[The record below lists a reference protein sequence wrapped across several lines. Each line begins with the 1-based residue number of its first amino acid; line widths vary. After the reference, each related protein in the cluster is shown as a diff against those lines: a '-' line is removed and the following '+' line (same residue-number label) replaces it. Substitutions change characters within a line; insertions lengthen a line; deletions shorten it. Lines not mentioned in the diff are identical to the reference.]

1 MNVRSNLIEI
11 QCNYADVSDI
21 TRALA
26 HSVIFFRTHGKF
38 NYKHEGSYSIGTLGY
53 ERANIDNQ
61 KLSYIR
67 CSSSLL
73 VDRVNAKVEEFVCRI
88 NEATISAVFAIEFYT
103 RRQSRWPFNETRII
117 WELWNFKIVL
127 NHPLGL
133 QPFRE
138 PLRQL
143 NTSLRLED
151 TLSNKLIDIVRIV
164 NDEKCTVPSMP
175 TQANLSQVFD
185 TSYSELQPYL
195 HTISYK
201 MNEAASGQSPPSGG
215 STSKHEK
222 SAITDSSTQSS
233 LKRFLLG
240 TLEL

>member
-1 MNVRSNLIEI
+1 MNVRNHLIEI
-11 QCNYADVSDI
+11 QCNYADVSDV

-53 ERANIDNQ
+53 ERANLDNQ

-73 VDRVNAKVEEFVCRI
+73 VDRVNAKIEEFVSRI
-88 NEATISAVFAIEFYT
+88 NELTISATFAIEFYT
-103 RRQSRWPFNETRII
+103 KRQSRWPFNDSRII

-127 NHPLGL
+127 NQPFGL
-133 QPFRE
+133 QFPNE
-138 PLRQL
+138 PNRQL
-143 NTSLRLED
+143 DTSSRVED
-151 TLSNKLIDIVRIV
+151 TLSGKLLDIVRIV
-164 NDEKCTVPSMP
+164 NDEKCSLPSMP
-175 TQANLSQVFD
+175 TQANLNQVFD
-185 TSYSELQPYL
+185 TSYSDLQPYL
-195 HTISYK
+195 HTISYRI
-201 MNEAASGQSPPSGG
+201 NEGASGQSPLSGAI
-215 STSKHEK
+215 SKHEG